1 MDLPV
6 YLLDISEDMNDD
18 AEVDYVALVDR
29 PAIQKNWNAFKNQQR
44 FEVVSED
51 KRIISGP
58 LMLADVP
65 IFRSDSTY
73 GDYYVVFSKDTIFKI
88 AQKFFKRGYQ
98 SNVNLMHS
106 PDQQVEGVT
115 MFESFITDQSRGIQ
129 PMKGFEDAPDG
140 SWFGSFK
147 VDNEGVWNDVKEGK
161 FKGFS
166 VEGLFTYKTKPTK
179 EQELMNQVYKILEQ
193 VNFGGP
199 GSGRRPEGGG
209 DKEISTGNIN
219 GMTPKEI
226 VEKYNKDAKANVDK
240 LNNSTD
246 PDYGTHILYQDKEG
260 NYNEERTSLHRSIVQ
275 DKINQGSTNLG
286 TSFFLGGAPAT
297 GKSSLEKSGQVVY
310 PQGILRVDP
319 DGIKAELPEYKLMA
333 DNKMSKAASL
343 VHEESSKI
351 TKDIVN
357 NAADNKL
364 DAVID
369 TVGDGT
375 FEKVAEKAK
384 QQRDAGKRVVAHYVT
399 TDVETS
405 LTREAAR
412 AEKTGR
418 KVPNDYIKSMH
429 KEISVI
435 FPKLATNNTFN
446 ELHLYD
452 NNGSTPK
459 LIYSKKDGKETILD
473 ANAYNKFLK
482 KANG

>member
-18 AEVDYVALVDR
+18 AEVDYVALVDK

-58 LMLADVP
+58 LMLADMP
-65 IFRSDSTY
+65 IFRSDTTY

-106 PDQQVEGVT
+106 PNAQVEGVT
-115 MFESFITDQSRGIQ
+115 MFESFITDESRGIL

-147 VDNEGVWNDVKEGK
+147 VENNEVWNDVKEGK

-179 EQELMNQVYKILEQ
+179 EQEVMNQVYKILEQ
-193 VNFGGP
+193 VKFGGP

-209 DKEISTGNIN
+209 DKETSIGKIN

-226 VEKYNKDAKANVDK
+226 AEKYQREAQANIDK
-240 LNNSTD
+240 LTSS
-246 PDYGTHILYQDKEG
+246 PDIDTRKLYQDKDG
-260 NYNEERTSLHRSIVQ
+260 NYNEERTSLHTSIVQ

-310 PQGILRVDP
+310 PQGILRIDP
-319 DGIKAELPEYKLMA
+319 DGIKETLPEY
-333 DNKMSKAASL
+333 NKMTENRITEAASK

-351 TKDIVN
+351 TKDVIK
-357 NAADNKL
+357 NAADMKM
-364 DAVID
+364 DSVID
-369 TVGDGT
+369 TVGDGS
-375 FEKVAEKAK
+375 FEKVAEKA
-384 QQRDAGKRVVAHYVT
+384 QQQKDAGKRVVAHYVT
-399 TDVETS
+399 TDVQTS
-405 LTREAAR
+405 LDRAASR

-418 KVPNDYIKSMH
+418 NVPTDYIKEMH
-429 KEISVI
+429 KEISTI
-435 FPKLATNNTFN
+435 FPKLANNNTFN

-452 NNGSTPK
+452 NNGTTPK

-482 KANG
+482 KSNG